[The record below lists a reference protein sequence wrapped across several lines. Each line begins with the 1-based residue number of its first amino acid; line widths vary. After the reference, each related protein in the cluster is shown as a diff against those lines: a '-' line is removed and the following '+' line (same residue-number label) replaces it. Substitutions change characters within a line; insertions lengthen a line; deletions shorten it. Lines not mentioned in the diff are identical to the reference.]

1 MLMVP
6 PMGTNGSSHWIRRFL
21 PLDTMV
27 PPIGYDGSSQGNQWF
42 QALEIA
48 GTLIYLII
56 NKV

>member
-1 MLMVP
+1 ML
-6 PMGTNGSSHWIRRFL
+6 
-21 PLDTMV
+21 MV
-27 PPIGYDGSSQGNQWF
+27 PPIGYVGSSQGNQWF